1 MPGTIVRMTTPR
13 FDPFAPDGVT
23 WVRVSPQL
31 IKARL
36 ITTAIWLG
44 LPLIAA
50 VVLGIIFGGWVWS
63 ATIALV
69 LILGWLGWLIP
80 RQVRAL
86 GYAER
91 DEDLLVRRGV
101 MFRSLVVVPYG
112 RMQFTD
118 VEEGPLMRALGLA
131 TVKLHTA
138 SASTDATVPGLVA
151 PEAARLKARQM
162 IQQVQSEAYALT
174 EELRKIQKDEQTS
187 AAQRAAQARQIA
199 RRDAEK
205 LFDRAM

>member
-101 MFRSLVVVPYG
+101 MFRSLVVVLYG

-151 PEAARLKARQM
+151 PEAARLKDR
-162 IQQVQSEAYALT
+162 LT
-174 EELRKIQKDEQTS
+174 QLGESRL
-187 AAQRAAQARQIA
+187 AG
-199 RRDAEK
+199 
-205 LFDRAM
+205 L

>member
-1 MPGTIVRMTTPR
+1 M
-13 FDPFAPDGVT
+13 
-23 WVRVSPQL
+23 

-151 PEAARLKARQM
+151 PEAARLKDR
-162 IQQVQSEAYALT
+162 LT
-174 EELRKIQKDEQTS
+174 QLGESRL
-187 AAQRAAQARQIA
+187 AG
-199 RRDAEK
+199 
-205 LFDRAM
+205 L